1 MENKVEDKAMVLVL
15 IALSLIGV
23 LAVYSVDPLRGEGWG
38 ESLFS
43 RQIIWNLIGWVAFL
57 FFSQIDYYQLV
68 KRGWLWY
75 FLMVLSLGAVL
86 IFGEGDETG
95 SRRFFSIGNLQKER
109 KSPWLISGS
118 LFF

>member
-95 SRRFFSIGNLQKER
+95 SRRWLFSQSVQPSEGAK
-109 KSPWLISGS
+109 PP
-118 LFF
+118 